1 MVVVGEHETMSTLDQ
16 NIDCQ
21 RPHLLA
27 GQVQT
32 MDPAEDN
39 QVFDL
44 LYEYETV
51 QLNQGAFSRHVQF
64 AGTERSALY
73 VEEYGA
79 RSHNLGSLR
88 GDRLGICLPLVET
101 DSLWWGRTISRGVM
115 PFSHSG
121 KTIHATY
128 DPGQRHVVM
137 ILDRQWCVEELGRGV
152 VGQAL
157 DVENIFDSCRSSFLR
172 TNPLQIQ
179 RWSQRL
185 CRLLARTIT
194 RPENVPKR
202 QFENELLTAI
212 RSLLEPAEV
221 TQLTDSRSR
230 QVVERALAYADV
242 FQSKSVTVSDLC
254 TDVNVSRRTLE
265 VAFQT
270 IAGKSPLQ
278 FLTHRRLSRAYIDL
292 KRAKNE
298 STHVTEIAFAHGFT
312 ELGRFAN
319 RYQKM
324 FGELPSETLRQY
336 SLQQRQTIQI

>member
-1 MVVVGEHETMSTLDQ
+1 MFTNQTWLSSGEYETMSTLDQ
-16 NIDCQ
+16 SIACQ
-21 RPHLLA
+21 RPHLLT

-79 RSHNLGSLR
+79 RSHNLGVLR
-88 GDRLGICLPLVET
+88 GDRLAFCLPIRKME
-101 DSLWWGRTISRGVM
+101 SRWWGRSISHGMM
-115 PFSHSG
+115 PISHSG
-121 KTIHATY
+121 KTIHATFEA
-128 DPGQRHVVM
+128 GQRHVVM
-137 ILDRQWCVEELGRGV
+137 ILDKQWCIEELGSGI
-152 VGQAL
+152 VGQAP
-157 DVENIFDSCRSSFLR
+157 DIENIFDSCRSSFLG
-172 TNPLQIQ
+172 TNPLQVQ

-185 CRLLARTIT
+185 CRLLARAIA
-194 RPENVPKR
+194 RPENVAKR
-202 QFENELLTAI
+202 RLESELLTAV

-221 TQLTDSRSR
+221 TQLTDARSR

-242 FQSKSVTVSDLC
+242 FQSKSVTVSELC
-254 TDVNVSRRTLE
+254 ANVNVSRRTLE

-298 STHVTEIAFAHGFT
+298 STHVTEIACAHGFT
-312 ELGRFAN
+312 ELGRFAS
-319 RYQKM
+319 RYQKI

-336 SLQQRQTIQI
+336 AL